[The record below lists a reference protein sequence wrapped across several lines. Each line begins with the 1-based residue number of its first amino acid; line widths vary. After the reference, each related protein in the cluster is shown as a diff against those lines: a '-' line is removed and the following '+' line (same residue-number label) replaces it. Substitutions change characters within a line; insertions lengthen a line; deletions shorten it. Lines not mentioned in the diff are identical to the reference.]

1 MFKCFRENIKCWWN
15 TPPPPLHPSSSL
27 FSRPQL
33 LGKFSRV
40 LSNENLVEMY
50 LLKQIKVFRQ
60 IEIKVV
66 TKQEGIN
73 TLFNRFSPFLSF
85 FLRTFAH
92 FYFSIYYRIDNFF
105 YTKLNFTSSVLS
117 FPLVLY
123 CLLLVMGWCSLIV
136 CEGMMHFSYKNQR
149 TVQST
154 ILIMQ
159 GDSKLFINI
168 IKNIFLFLRFVCFK

>member
-1 MFKCFRENIKCWWN
+1 MEHPPSSA
-15 TPPPPLHPSSSL
+15 PPPSSL

-85 FLRTFAH
+85 YFANFCIFLFIKELTTF
-92 FYFSIYYRIDNFF
+92 FK
-105 YTKLNFTSSVLS
+105 TKLNFTSSVLS

-123 CLLLVMGWCSLIV
+123 CLLLMMGWCSLIV

-149 TVQST
+149 TVQAT

-168 IKNIFLFLRFVCFK
+168 MKKHIFISTICAF